1 MSGNYAPQVGKS
13 RDGRIWFLPWDG
25 VSVLDPGRLRLNAF
39 RRRCT
44 SNRSRPT
51 GRYAPA
57 PDLWLPRDVRDVS
70 IDFTALSFVAPEK
83 IRFRYILEGQDP
95 EWKEVVNDRRAH
107 YSNLPP
113 GQYRFRVVASN
124 NSGDLERGRR
134 GLQFAIAPAYYE
146 TRWFQAICAAA
157 VVGLF
162 WTAHRLH
169 VRHVCGS

>member
-1 MSGNYAPQVGKS
+1 M
-13 RDGRIWFLPWDG
+13 
-25 VSVLDPGRLRLNAF
+25 LDPGRLRLNALPPPVHVEQITAD
-39 RRRCT
+39 RQV
-44 SNRSRPT
+44 
-51 GRYAPA
+51 YAPA

-124 NSGDLERGRR
+124 NSGIWNEAQACSSRSRRPITKHDGSRRSAPQRLRGCSGPRT
-134 GLQFAIAPAYYE
+134 GC
-146 TRWFQAICAAA
+146 TSGTWCA
-157 VVGLF
+157 
-162 WTAHRLH
+162 
-169 VRHVCGS
+169 S